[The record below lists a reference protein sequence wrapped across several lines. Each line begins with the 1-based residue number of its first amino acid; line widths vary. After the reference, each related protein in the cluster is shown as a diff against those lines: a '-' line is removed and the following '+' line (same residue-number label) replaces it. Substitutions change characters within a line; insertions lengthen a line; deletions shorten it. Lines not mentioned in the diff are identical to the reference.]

1 MNGILKIIK
10 EWTLLLAIL
19 FGGVFHSFFGYI
31 YSTFPFITPLLIFI
45 MLLLTFSKLEKIS
58 IKVGSLHIKLLL
70 IQLALS
76 VLAYG
81 VGRLFNNEL
90 AQGLLI
96 CVLVPTATSAAVITN
111 LLKVDIKFITSY
123 LLFSNVIMA
132 FIIPIFLAYVGTQTE
147 QGVLVSM
154 FILAKK
160 VLPTILLP
168 IILLVLI
175 KRVAPK
181 VHVQLQRASGATF
194 YLWSFA
200 LTLVIGKTI
209 HIFVTQENV
218 SYVTEITLAVGSLIV
233 CLLQFGMGRIIGK
246 KYGERIAAGQALG
259 QKNTIFA
266 IWLAQTYLSPL
277 VSVAPAAYVFWQNT
291 INSYQIWKARR
302 IR

>member
-194 YLWSFA
+194 LPMVVCPYL
-200 LTLVIGKTI
+200 GYRQN
-209 HIFVTQENV
+209 H
-218 SYVTEITLAVGSLIV
+218 SYFCYARKRIV
-233 CLLQFGMGRIIGK
+233 CNRNHLGSWLINRLL
-246 KYGERIAAGQALG
+246 AS
-259 QKNTIFA
+259 
-266 IWLAQTYLSPL
+266 IWNGSHHWQEIRRTYCCGASTRTKEHYFCHLVGTNVFISISLCSSCCVCILAKHHQLLPNLES
-277 VSVAPAAYVFWQNT
+277 
-291 INSYQIWKARR
+291 
-302 IR
+302 